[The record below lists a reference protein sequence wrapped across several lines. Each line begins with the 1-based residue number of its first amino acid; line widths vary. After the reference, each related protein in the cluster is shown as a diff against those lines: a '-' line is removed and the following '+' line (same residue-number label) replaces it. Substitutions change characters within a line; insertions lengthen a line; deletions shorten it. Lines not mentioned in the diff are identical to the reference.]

1 MLRIETTLVKKST
14 SQGQITIQSEKILR
28 EYDLCVNC
36 LDRLSSNKHRIRS
49 NKIGKKIRKKST
61 KCYIC
66 KNMFSNIQEHINKM
80 LEISSDY
87 QFSTFHTGAILRP
100 SYVDKDDSIRS
111 KFQLKGIDS
120 IKTELTRQINKR
132 FEKKTKKKIDYQNPD
147 ITFTIN
153 FKNDSYEIRSKPI
166 YLFGR
171 YTKNIRDFPQ
181 KQKSCENCNGKG
193 CVSCDQH
200 GILNFDSVEG
210 KISEY
215 VFQKFGAKQA
225 KITWIGGED
234 KQSLVLGKGR
244 PFFVKLVNPKKRKI
258 TPAKKINLEQISIFN
273 LKIIEQ
279 IPKEPIQFKSKID
292 IQIVTDDKVNSSIL
306 KNLKLI
312 KNSLIIVHEKTGRES
327 KKTVYNLS
335 YNKISS
341 NSFRLDLTVDGGLPI
356 KRFVEGNSVSPNVS
370 QILDLQCKCKEFD
383 FYDIEI

>member
-1 MLRIETTLVKKST
+1 MLGIETTLVKKST

-87 QFSTFHTGAILRP
+87 QFLTFHTGAILRP
-100 SYVDKDDSIRS
+100 SYVDRDDSIRS

-181 KQKSCENCNGKG
+181 KQKSCKNCNGKG
-193 CVSCDQH
+193 CVTCDQH

-234 KQSLVLGKGR
+234 KQSLVLGNGR

-279 IPKEPIQFKSKID
+279 IPKEPIQFKSKIC
-292 IQIVTDDKVNSSIL
+292 IQIVTDDKVSSSIL

-312 KNSLIIVHEKTGRES
+312 KNSSIIVHEKPGRDS
-327 KKTVYNLS
+327 KKTAYNLS
-335 YNKISS
+335 YKKTSS

>member
-1 MLRIETTLVKKST
+1 MLGIETTLVKKST

-80 LEISSDY
+80 LEISLGY
-87 QFSTFHTGAILRP
+87 QFLTFHTGAILRP
-100 SYVDKDDSIRS
+100 SYVDRDDSIRS

-181 KQKSCENCNGKG
+181 KQKSCKNCNGKG
-193 CVSCDQH
+193 CVTCDQH

-234 KQSLVLGKGR
+234 KQSLVLGNGR

-258 TPAKKINLEQISIFN
+258 IPAKKINLEQISIFN
-273 LKIIEQ
+273 FKIIEQ
-279 IPKEPIQFKSKID
+279 IPKEPIQFKSKIC
-292 IQIVTDDKVNSSIL
+292 IQIVTDDKVSSSIL

-312 KNSLIIVHEKTGRES
+312 KNSSIIVHEKPGRDS
-327 KKTVYNLS
+327 KKTAYKLS
-335 YNKISS
+335 YKKTSS

>member
-1 MLRIETTLVKKST
+1 MKKSA
-14 SQGQITIQSEKILR
+14 SQEQITIQSEKILR

-36 LDRLSSNKHRIRS
+36 LDRLSSNTRRIRS

-66 KNMFSNIQEHINKM
+66 KDMFSNIQEHINKM
-80 LEISSDY
+80 LEISADY
-87 QFSTFHTGAILRP
+87 QFLTFHTGAILRS
-100 SYVDKDDSIRS
+100 SYIDRDDSIRS
-111 KFQLKGIDS
+111 KFQLKGTDS

-171 YTKNIRDFPQ
+171 YTKNIHDFPQ

-258 TPAKKINLEQISIFN
+258 KPAKKINLEQILIFN

-279 IPKEPIQFKSKID
+279 IPKEPIQFKSKIG

-312 KNSLIIVHEKTGRES
+312 KNSSIIVHEKLGRES
-327 KKTVYNLS
+327 KKTVYMLS
-335 YNKISS
+335 YKKISS